1 MAMLPFCGYHMAD
14 YWQHWLDMEAKIT
27 NPPVICNVNWFR
39 TDDAGHFI
47 WPGFGDNLRVIE
59 WVLKRAFGEA
69 DAAETPIGF
78 VPKPED
84 INLEGSG
91 VDEATLRDLLTVDL
105 DLWKQEVVG
114 IREFYAKFGDKLP
127 QSLRDEL
134 DALEARL

>member
-1 MAMLPFCGYHMAD
+1 MAD
-14 YWQHWLDMEAKIT
+14 YWQHWLDMEQKIT

-69 DAAETPIGF
+69 DAVETPIGY
-78 VPKPED
+78 VPKSED

-91 VDEATLRDLLTVDL
+91 VDEETLKGLLSVDPA
-105 DLWKQEVVG
+105 LWKQEVAG

-127 QSLRDEL
+127 QQLGDEL
-134 DALEARL
+134 EHGVEIHKLDFSTK